1 MTDVWHKIM
10 HKRSSRKKRKRKSG
24 KSSLQTQGI
33 VRIMWPPEATAEGR
47 V

>member
-1 MTDVWHKIM
+1 LAQNNAQKVEQE
-10 HKRSSRKKRKRKSG
+10 KKKKK